1 MEEVVEEVVEEV
13 LADEEIVA
21 VEVRQAR
28 IPGELQKREVRVP
41 GERMK
46 RDEEEKRVRG
56 SKCYF

>member
-1 MEEVVEEVVEEV
+1 MEEVVEEV

-28 IPGELQKREVRVP
+28 IPGELQKREVP